1 MSGAADRSP
10 PPRSISF
17 EGERRALL
25 VEGVSGTDAR
35 LVMSRLS
42 LHPGNPVIVLSGG
55 ADSLTGIE
63 RDRARKL
70 LGQAIVRAAHL
81 TGALVVDGGTDAGV
95 IALLGA
101 AAERSD
107 WRPTLIGVAPEGLV
121 TYPGAPGS
129 DGGVELEPNH
139 SHFVLVPGTEWGE
152 ETNVLIELA
161 ARLAG
166 SAPVVVVVA
175 GGGDVTEIEL
185 AKAARR
191 GWPIY
196 VLQGTGGVSDQLVS
210 LEHQPSKGATSALEE
225 VAAAGNVHTFEEDAP
240 DQLARLLAWELQDL
254 KVLKRAWV
262 AFASYDQAASR
273 LRKSFERFQ
282 WWILVLG
289 IAATFVALIKSEIES
304 DAQGAAGFVDT
315 VLHWAVVATPIVVA
329 SLIAL
334 ANRVS
339 SGKRWVLLRA
349 GAEAIKREIYRFRTE
364 TGIYATGDQSSRQ
377 AVLASQLDVVESRL
391 MSTEVSAGS
400 IPRYAGTLPPKMYG
414 ASRYDDGLSSLT
426 GERYLEIRVEDQ
438 LAYFYPKTEALHR
451 KQRRLQALAI
461 AAGGVGTLLAAAG
474 FEVWIGLTTA
484 ISVASI
490 AHLGYLQVDATLV
503 AYNHAAARLEALV
516 RSWEALP
523 PERRDRNVFE
533 QLVSDAESA
542 LEGELGGWVQQ
553 MSEAL
558 RELQARQE
566 DARRRSPRVEEPDAR
581 KTEETFPGS
590 T

>member
-1 MSGAADRSP
+1 MSGAAETCP
-10 PPRSISF
+10 PARSISF
-17 EGERRALL
+17 EGGRRALL
-25 VEGVSGTDAR
+25 VEGVPGTDAR
-35 LVMSRLS
+35 LAMSRLS
-42 LHPGNPVIVLSGG
+42 LHPGNSVIMLLGG
-55 ADSLTGIE
+55 ADSLTGME

-70 LGQAIVRAAHL
+70 LGQAILRVTHL

-95 IALLGA
+95 ISLLGA
-101 AAERSD
+101 AAELSD
-107 WRPTLIGVAPEGLV
+107 SRPTLIGVAPEGLV
-121 TYPGAPGS
+121 TYPGAPVS
-129 DGGVELEPNH
+129 DDRVELEPNH
-139 SHFVLVPGTEWGE
+139 SHFVLASGTKWGD
-152 ETNVLIELA
+152 ETNTLIELA
-161 ARLAG
+161 AHLAG
-166 SAPVVVVVA
+166 SARVVVVVA
-175 GGGDVTEIEL
+175 GGGDVTEVEL
-185 AKAARR
+185 GKAARR

-196 VLQGTGGVSDQLVS
+196 VLKGTGGVADQIVS
-210 LEHQPSKGATSALEE
+210 LKHQPTRGTTSALEE
-225 VAAAGNVHTFEEDAP
+225 VAAADNVHIFEEDAA

-254 KVLKRAWV
+254 RVLKRAWV
-262 AFASYDQAASR
+262 AFASYDRAASR

-282 WWILVLG
+282 WWILLLG

-304 DAQGAAGFVDT
+304 DAQGAVGVVDT
-315 VLHWAVVATPIVVA
+315 VLHWAVVATPIVVS

-349 GAEAIKREIYRFRTE
+349 GAEAIKREIYRFRTA

-377 AVLASQLDVVESRL
+377 AVLASQLDVVENRL

-400 IPRYAGTLPPKMYG
+400 IPRYAGPLPPKMYG
-414 ASRYDDGLSSLT
+414 AGRYDDGLSPLS

-461 AAGGVGTLLAAAG
+461 AAGGVGTLLAAAD

-490 AHLGYLQVDATLV
+490 AHLGYLQVDSTLV
-503 AYNHAAARLEALV
+503 AYNQAATRLEALV

-523 PERRDRNVFE
+523 PERRDRIVFE

-558 RELQARQE
+558 RELQVRQQE
-566 DARRRSPRVEEPDAR
+566 ARRRSPGLEQADAR
-581 KTEETFPGS
+581 KTDEPFPGS